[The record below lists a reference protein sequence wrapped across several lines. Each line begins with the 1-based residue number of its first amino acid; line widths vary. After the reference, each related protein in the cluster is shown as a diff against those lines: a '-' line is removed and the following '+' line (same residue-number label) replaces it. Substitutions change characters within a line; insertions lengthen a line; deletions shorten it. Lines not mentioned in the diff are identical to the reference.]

1 MKRFYGS
8 LTKPQTI
15 SLGTRTEMSLK
26 MSEATPVLCEVRRK
40 LKKKMTDCPKD
51 QFLREKYKI
60 INRAY

>member
-8 LTKPQTI
+8 LTKPQKI

-51 QFLREKYKI
+51 QFL
-60 INRAY
+60 